1 MAGLSLECRLG
12 LGILGDTRQREA
24 TELSMGCDAVQE
36 AESQGFLGPGV
47 SLVSGRSC
55 GDELGQQSG
64 VAGGGSVL
72 FTGSVAA
79 GSTQSPLP
87 GLP

>member
-12 LGILGDTRQREA
+12 LGILGDPRQREA

-64 VAGGGSVL
+64 VAGGGPVL

-79 GSTQSPLP
+79 RSTQSPLP